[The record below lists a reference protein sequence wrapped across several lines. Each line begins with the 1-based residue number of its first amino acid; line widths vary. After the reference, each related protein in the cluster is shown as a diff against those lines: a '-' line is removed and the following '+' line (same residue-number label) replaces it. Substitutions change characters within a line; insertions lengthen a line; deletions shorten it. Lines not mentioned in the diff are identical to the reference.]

1 MAIEI
6 NQSELP
12 LVVVVG
18 GGFGGTSLVH
28 KLQSAPARI
37 ALVDRTNHQVFQPLL
52 YQVAT
57 SSLTPSDIATPLRE
71 KFRNQKNTMVFLGEV
86 NAIDPV
92 KKMITVSG
100 EQIPEPYD
108 YLVLAT
114 GVRHSYFGHDEF
126 APFAPGLKTLEDA
139 EILKDKIL
147 MAFETCECQLEPTAH
162 PELLTFVLV
171 GGGPTGV
178 ELAGA
183 ISELARQSLATQ
195 FRRFDPTS
203 LKVIIL
209 DGGDRLISSF
219 PPELSDK
226 AKKHLEK
233 LGVHVRLRTRVTKVD
248 DEGVWIGGELIRS
261 KNVFWTAGV
270 RPNPIVE
277 QLGAPTDKGGR
288 ILVNPDYSVPG
299 LPELYVIGDAASYP
313 DGKGGILPGVAQ
325 VAMQQGAYVGRLIE
339 SKITRTPPPKPFVY
353 FNKGNLAVIG
363 RFYSVV
369 DSMGVRS
376 AGFFAFLIWAL
387 IHIQFL
393 PSSENR
399 VGTFLKWL
407 WWLVTGKRAGQ
418 TIVNASRNVM
428 KRLS

>member
-6 NQSELP
+6 NKSDAP
-12 LVVVVG
+12 LVIVVG
-18 GGFGGTSLVH
+18 GGFGGTSVVH
-28 KLQSAPARI
+28 HLRSVPARI
-37 ALVDRTNHQVFQPLL
+37 ALVDRTNHHVFQPLL

-71 KFRNQKNTMVFLGEV
+71 KFCNQKNTMVFLGEV
-86 NAIDPV
+86 TVIDPV
-92 KKMITVSG
+92 KKMISVNG
-100 EQIPEPYD
+100 EPIPEPYD

-126 APFAPGLKTLEDA
+126 APYAPGLKTLDDA
-139 EILKDKIL
+139 EIMKNKIL

-195 FRRFDPTS
+195 FRRFDPSS

-209 DGGDRLISSF
+209 DGGDRLLSSF
-219 PPELSDK
+219 PPELSKK

-233 LGVHVRLRTRVTKVD
+233 MGVDVRLRTRVTKVD
-248 DEGVWIGGELIRS
+248 DEGVWIGEELIRS

-270 RPNPIVE
+270 RPNPIAE

-288 ILVNPDYSVPG
+288 IQVHPDCSVPG
-299 LPELYVIGDAASYP
+299 FPELYVIGDAASYP
-313 DGKGGILPGVAQ
+313 DGKGGFLPGVAQ
-325 VAMQQGAYVGRLIE
+325 VAMQQVAYVGRLIK
-339 SKITRTPPPKPFVY
+339 SKITGKNPPKPFAY

-399 VGTFLKWL
+399 LGTFLKWL
-407 WWLVTGKRAGQ
+407 WLLVTGRRAGQ
-418 TIVNASRNVM
+418 TIIDASSNKVR
-428 KRLS
+428 R